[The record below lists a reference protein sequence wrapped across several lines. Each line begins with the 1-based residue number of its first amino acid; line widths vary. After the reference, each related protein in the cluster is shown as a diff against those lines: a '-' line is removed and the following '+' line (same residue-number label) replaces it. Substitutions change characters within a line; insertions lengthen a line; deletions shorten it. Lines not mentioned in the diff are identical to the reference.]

1 MTGKGITDLTPSAK
15 RRRMGGVNAKSEAG
29 HEHLVQ
35 FYGGD
40 DARLGRNVGRFLN
53 ESLRNG
59 GGALIIAS
67 SARRE
72 SIGRELASERAVF
85 LDDKEMLATL
95 FGSDGRPDPALFD
108 ASVGAVARDLSE
120 KYGGFRAYGEM
131 VGVLWSQKSFSAA
144 IALESLWNALID
156 SAGFDLFCGYP
167 IDVLSEDF
175 QLACVHPLLDSHT
188 RVVPAVAHNFDI
200 AMRRAIDEVVGNRSD
215 GLCSLRAEQ
224 MILRLRS
231 TLPRYADDILAKAQE
246 YAQA

>member
-1 MTGKGITDLTPSAK
+1 MDGVSAK
-15 RRRMGGVNAKSEAG
+15 PGEMG

-40 DARLGRNVGRFLN
+40 DARLGRNVARFLN

-59 GGALIIAS
+59 GGALVVAS
-67 SARRE
+67 PQRCE
-72 SIGRELASERAVF
+72 SIGRGLASERVVY
-85 LDDKEMLATL
+85 LDSNEMLAKL
-95 FGSDGRPDPALFD
+95 LGSDGRPDPVLFD
-108 ASVGAVARDLSE
+108 ACAGALARELSE
-120 KYGGFRAYGEM
+120 KYGGFCAYGEM
-131 VGVLWSQKSFSAA
+131 VGILWSRKSFTAA
-144 IALESLWNALID
+144 IALEALWNDLIA
-156 SAGFDLFCGYP
+156 SVGFDLFCGYP
-167 IDVLSEDF
+167 IDVLGEEF

>member
-1 MTGKGITDLTPSAK
+1 MDLTLSGK
-15 RRRMGGVNAKSEAG
+15 ERTMGGVSAESGEAG

-40 DARLGRNVGRFLN
+40 DARLGRNVARFLN

-59 GGALIIAS
+59 GGALVIAS
-67 SARRE
+67 PARRE
-72 SIGRELASERAVF
+72 SIERELDSERVVYLDGKETLARF
-85 LDDKEMLATL
+85 L
-95 FGSDGRPDPALFD
+95 GSDGQPDPALFD
-108 ASVGAVARDLSE
+108 TCVGGLARELCE

-131 VGVLWSQKSFSAA
+131 VGLLWSQKSFTAA
-144 IALESLWNALID
+144 IALEGLWNALIA
-156 SAGFDLFCGYP
+156 SVGFDLFCGYP

-200 AMRRAIDEVVGNRSD
+200 AMRRAMDDVLGNRND
-215 GLCSLRAEQ
+215 GLRSLRAEQ

-231 TLPRYADDILAKAQE
+231 TLPRYADVILAKAQE
-246 YAQA
+246 YAQ